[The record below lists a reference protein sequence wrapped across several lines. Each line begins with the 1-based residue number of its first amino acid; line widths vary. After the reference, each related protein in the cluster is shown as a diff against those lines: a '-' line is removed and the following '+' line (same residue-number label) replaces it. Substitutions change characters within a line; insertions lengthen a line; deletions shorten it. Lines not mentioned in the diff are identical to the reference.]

1 VTFVIGEDHDYH
13 ARTREYQRL
22 QKEFLDEQ
30 VEQKKLIK
38 ESQKLTH
45 QQFDQQLLHNT
56 HHRGQ
61 L

>member
-1 VTFVIGEDHDYH
+1 MTFVIGEDHDYH

-45 QQFDQQLLHNT
+45 QQFDQQLLV
-56 HHRGQ
+56 
-61 L
+61 